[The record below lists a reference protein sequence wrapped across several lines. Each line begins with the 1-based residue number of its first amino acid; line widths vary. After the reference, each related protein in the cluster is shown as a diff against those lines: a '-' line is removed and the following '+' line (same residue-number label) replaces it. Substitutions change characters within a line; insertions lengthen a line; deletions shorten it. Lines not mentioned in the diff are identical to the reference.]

1 LIKCLNIIILRMANI
16 IMTIER
22 SVRMFIFDNL
32 TYTLFAYAVV
42 TTIAVV
48 DLTLNWLNSGLYKSY
63 RK

>member
-1 LIKCLNIIILRMANI
+1 
-16 IMTIER
+16 
-22 SVRMFIFDNL
+22 MFIFDNL